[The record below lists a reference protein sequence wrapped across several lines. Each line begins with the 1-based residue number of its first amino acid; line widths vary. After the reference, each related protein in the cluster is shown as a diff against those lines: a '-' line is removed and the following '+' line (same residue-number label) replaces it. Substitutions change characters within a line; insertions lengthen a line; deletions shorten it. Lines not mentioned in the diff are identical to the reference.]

1 MSSLSE
7 DETKT
12 KYETKTVTRYE
23 RPTPSAPYDYDDNS
37 NTSHN
42 ISCIEQNGLMEQT
55 RKLLEIPDPDNN
67 EGLLEQ
73 TRQILESPEEKKK
86 SYFDNNES
94 DEEDDDPEK
103 TVEPVEDDDYQR
115 PAKLDLVVGFL
126 RFSNFLSCSTSVFA
140 VILSILFPLRC
151 CSNIKFQK

>member
-1 MSSLSE
+1 
-7 DETKT
+7 
-12 KYETKTVTRYE
+12 
-23 RPTPSAPYDYDDNS
+23 
-37 NTSHN
+37 
-42 ISCIEQNGLMEQT
+42 MEQT

-73 TRQILESPEEKKK
+73 TRKILESPEEKKK

-140 VILSILFPLRC
+140 VTLSILFPLRC
-151 CSNIKFQK
+151 CSNIKFQKQNFNS